1 MNPSTAHARSTPE
14 HLAAPSSDVA
24 ILLTTETVADFLACS
39 PRNVTR
45 LITAGH
51 LPATRLGPGKSS
63 WRVTE
68 TDLLAFTQRWGHH
81 SPADV
86 ADSLDPDRLPTPAPP
101 LGLLTTR
108 RTAEGLQMIELQHPD
123 PDPDGMLLVRP
134 APSPGQG

>member
-24 ILLTTETVADFLACS
+24 VFLTTETVADFLACS
-39 PRNVTR
+39 PRNITR
-45 LITAGH
+45 LITAGP

-63 WRVTE
+63 CRVTE
-68 TDLLAFTQRWGHH
+68 TDLLAFTHRWGHH

-86 ADSLDPDRLPTPAPP
+86 ADSLDPDRLPTPAPAP
-101 LGLLTTR
+101 GLLTTR

-123 PDPDGMLLVRP
+123 PDLD
-134 APSPGQG
+134 A

>member
-1 MNPSTAHARSTPE
+1 MTHAPGYPARVTKSMPAAISGAGNFITTLDAAH
-14 HLAAPSSDVA
+14 L
-24 ILLTTETVADFLACS
+24 LACT
-39 PRNVTR
+39 PRTVVR

-123 PDPDGMLLVRP
+123 PDLD
-134 APSPGQG
+134 A

>member
-24 ILLTTETVADFLACS
+24 VFLTTETVADFLACS

-68 TDLLAFTQRWGHH
+68 TDLLAFTVRYGHH

-86 ADSLDPDRLPTPAPP
+86 ADSTDPDNLPPITLQPVTLATERTAD
-101 LGLLTTR
+101 GLLLVTPYR
-108 RTAEGLQMIELQHPD
+108 PPD
-123 PDPDGMLLVRP
+123 
-134 APSPGQG
+134 PGQG